1 MNPCLA
7 VHWFDGVRPKARDAL
22 IRVDD
27 GDLVI
32 EGQGADAGLVRRVP
46 LKQVRWPERQ
56 RHGVRLAHLAGG
68 GTLSGD
74 DGAAWDAWARAS
86 GLDESPVVAL
96 QQSWRAVGLVLLAT
110 LALLG
115 TLWLWGVP
123 AAAHGVMALLPTTL
137 DQRVGDAAFEQLDKQ
152 YFKPSA
158 LPPAQQQ
165 GIRDALAQAVQ
176 AAYPAGAR
184 PAYTLYFR
192 TDAQTQGGIG
202 ANALALPGGHV
213 VLTDAMAQLFKDQ
226 PQVLVGVLAHEL
238 GHVRHRHGMR
248 MLVQTGLLGALAG
261 LVVGDF
267 SSLLAGIPALLGQQ
281 AYSRDF
287 EREADAEA
295 LRVLKAN
302 RIAPRVMLAL
312 FERMEAQSAKAGGD
326 KATSAL
332 PIALASH
339 PSNEERR
346 RFFGGE

>member
-1 MNPCLA
+1 MSHTLA
-7 VHWFDGVRPKARDAL
+7 VHWFDGVRPKAREAL

-86 GLDESPVVAL
+86 GLDESPVVVL
-96 QQSWRAVGLVLLAT
+96 QQSWRAVGLVLVATVVVLA
-110 LALLG
+110 AL
-115 TLWLWGVP
+115 WVWGVP
-123 AAAHGVMALLPTTL
+123 AAARGVMALLPLTL

-158 LPPAQQQ
+158 LPPARQQA
-165 GIRDALAQAVQ
+165 IRDALAQAVQ
-176 AAYPAGAR
+176 AAYPAADR
-184 PAYTLYFR
+184 PAYRLYFR
-192 TDAQTQGGIG
+192 TDAQAEGGIG

-213 VLTDAMAQLFKDQ
+213 VLTDAMANLFTEQ

-261 LVVGDF
+261 MVVGDF

-302 RIAPRVMLAL
+302 RIPPRVMLAL
-312 FERMEAQSAKAGGD
+312 FDGMDAQRARKDGGR
-326 KATSAL
+326 TGGVL

-339 PSNEERR
+339 PSDDERR